1 MNTVNVKLLFF
12 GSLKIHFGNIQQLA
26 VPRGFQLGTILD
38 ILKDSSP
45 AASETLR
52 VCSIAVDKEFRN
64 IDYVIDQHCEVAI
77 LPPFSG
83 G

>member
-1 MNTVNVKLLFF
+1 MNTVTVKLLFF
-12 GSLKIHFGNIQQLA
+12 GSLKTHFGNIQQLA
-26 VPRGFQLGTILD
+26 VPTGFQLGTIME

-45 AASETLR
+45 AASETLQI
-52 VCSIAVDKEFRN
+52 CSIAVDKEFRN
-64 IDYVIDQHCEVAI
+64 VDYIIDQPCEVAI